1 VRFNQEVVFVYY
13 IGIDIAKYKHDCF
26 IATETGEVVRN
37 TFTFLN
43 DRSGF
48 QQLHTVLQGLDPTQI
63 KRIGFEATSHYTM
76 NLKLFLEQLGCDFM
90 ELNPVLTAKFRS
102 ATTLRRSKTDKM
114 DAQLIA
120 LYLMSVDYKPYP
132 VPYYHICALKSLTRL
147 RDTQVRQRSH
157 HLVQLTNLMDL
168 IFPEFKPFFNHSFTV
183 TALYLVENY
192 ATPEKIANMNA
203 KSYEILRRL
212 SHGRFSYA
220 KFLQLKTL
228 AHQTVGNATPILEL
242 EFASVLRLYRAVSSE
257 IDLLEHEI
265 KGIMARY
272 AFPTASIHGIGIL
285 SAASI
290 VAEYGDFSRFD
301 NPAKMLAYAGLE
313 PSINQSGT
321 TRAPGHM
328 VKRGSSH
335 LRFVL
340 LNVSMYLLIHNP
352 TYYTFYRKKRDEGK
366 SHRVALSHVAKKLVR
381 LIFKLEN
388 EHLQFDMS
396 LVR

>member
-1 VRFNQEVVFVYY
+1 MYF

-48 QQLHTVLQGLDPTQI
+48 QHLLSVIQDLDPTQI
-63 KRIGFEATSHYTM
+63 KRIGFEATSHYTE
-76 NLKLFLEQLGCDFM
+76 NLKRFISQAGFDFM

-120 LYLMSVDYKPYP
+120 LYLMSVPYKPCP
-132 VPYYHICALKSLTRL
+132 IPYYHISALKSLTRL
-147 RDTQVRQRSH
+147 RASLVRQRSH
-157 HLVQLTNLMDL
+157 HLVQITNLMDA

-183 TALYLVENY
+183 TALYLIENY
-192 ATPEKIANMNA
+192 ATPTKISNMNT

-212 SHGRFSYA
+212 SRGRFSCA

-228 AHQTVGNATPILEL
+228 AQQSVGNSSHVLEL
-242 EFASVLRLYRAVSSE
+242 ELASVLRLYRAVDEE
-257 IDLLEHEI
+257 IVRLENEI
-265 KGIMARY
+265 KTIMAKHDI
-272 AFPTASIHGIGIL
+272 PTASIHGVGIL

-290 VAEYGDFSRFD
+290 VAEYGDFNRFET
-301 NPAKMLAYAGLE
+301 PAQMLAYAGLE
-313 PSINQSGT
+313 PSINQSGI
-321 TRAPGHM
+321 TRSPGHM
-328 VKRGSSH
+328 VKRGSSE

-340 LNVSMYLLIHNP
+340 LNVSIYLLIHNP
-352 TYYTFYRKKRDEGK
+352 VYYAFYQKKRNEGK
-366 SHRVALSHVAKKLVR
+366 SHRVALSHIAKKLVR
-381 LIFKLEN
+381 MIFKLEK

-396 LVR
+396 QVR